1 MDNRE
6 KIIGLVA
13 AAYIIYRVFTGI
25 KRLGV
30 FEKIKETGLFMTKEA
45 SKTAVKPTLT
55 EIFRDSQT
63 RYHVELI
70 MYVLML
76 VLAILVILH
85 VLPWGIAMVLTII
98 FEVIISLNKN
108 GKNKDE

>member
-13 AAYIIYRVFTGI
+13 AAYIIYRVFVGI

-30 FEKIKETGLFMTKEA
+30 IKKMKETGFFMTKEA
-45 SKTAVKPTLT
+45 SKTTTKPTLT
-55 EIFRDSQT
+55 EIFQASQT

-76 VLAILVILH
+76 VLAVLVILH

-98 FEVIISLNKN
+98 FEVIIALNKN
-108 GKNKDE
+108 KPNKDE